1 MKSIAL
7 QPQDRKGLPHLT
19 KPVNLQVK
27 CEALSPQNIPAKAGY
42 SCVKPLWILVCSLV
56 CACSMNTP
64 FEGKPIPERGD
75 RSSANQLVKN
85 DFDRMADVELEEN
98 THSLKSLMLKLYK
111 RNPNQLAKSTTDNA
125 DKMVAWVF
133 DGDLQHHWKFKEIDN
148 KHGTEAI
155 FLAFDA
161 NYQGDRV
168 LPFIVGIQTM
178 LLKAHGDKKEF
189 YLTDNIDPQRIYNVA
204 RNIEIA
210 AWKLSTARDANGN
223 LYLLSNEISDK
234 DRNLSFERE
243 FGKMIGRTDLY
254 AIALAEKSQR
264 LISRIAQ
271 SIATMAFLP
280 F

>member
-1 MKSIAL
+1 MLNQHIKSTAL
-7 QPQDRKGLPHLT
+7 RA
-19 KPVNLQVK
+19 V
-27 CEALSPQNIPAKAGY
+27 
-42 SCVKPLWILVCSLV
+42 WILACSLAV
-56 CACSMNTP
+56 ACSTNTP
-64 FEGKPIPERGD
+64 IAGKPIPERGD

-85 DFDRMADVELEEN
+85 DFDRMADVELAEN
-98 THSLKSLMLKLYK
+98 TQSLRSLMTKLYK
-111 RNPNQLAKSTTDNA
+111 RNPNQLAKSTTDSA
-125 DKMVAWVF
+125 EKMVDWVF
-133 DGDLQHHWKFKEIDN
+133 DGELQHQWRFKEIDN
-148 KHGTEAI
+148 KQDIEAI

-168 LPFIVGIQTM
+168 LPFIAGLHTM
-178 LLKAHGDKKEF
+178 LVKAHGNKRVF
-189 YLTDNIDPQRIYNVA
+189 YLTDSIEPQHIYNVA

-210 AWKLSTARDANGN
+210 AWKLSTSRDAAGN

-264 LISRIAQ
+264 FISRIAQ